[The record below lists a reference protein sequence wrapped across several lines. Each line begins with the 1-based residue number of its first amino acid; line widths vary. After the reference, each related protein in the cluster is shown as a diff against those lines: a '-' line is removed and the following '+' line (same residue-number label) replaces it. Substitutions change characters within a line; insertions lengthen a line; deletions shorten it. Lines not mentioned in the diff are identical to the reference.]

1 MFYLK
6 STKARKG
13 IILAIPTIN
22 SQYSNLAKGL
32 TTLQNPNKEWGTL
45 LIEVPADI
53 GRAYSGYK
61 RGGIIEGAEKFRKD
75 MISGLIWLFG
85 IPLFNKAGSALFEK
99 CFKLPMNI
107 DYDEQIIKNSLNY
120 IAKKE
125 NARNLDI
132 SELSK
137 YGADFAKKINDIG
150 LEKSVKN
157 VKNARQLITIGSW
170 LLNCFLMGIALPKIN
185 QAITR
190 KKLKEQQ
197 PKDYAMQFETFKE
210 FEQKTKN
217 KKDKNVTF
225 KGLIDKFTY
234 GLNNNAKVRLIS
246 TDVPM
251 IVGRCATARNKYEAF
266 EIALMDSSAIIF
278 YNFTLGWTQNI
289 LSKIFASPQ
298 TNAKVSEYI
307 VSLDENTLNNAIKGA
322 TNEKESFKLDTFF
335 DKKAINEIYSQGTNG
350 KFGKINRLVKDE
362 EIKQIDRS
370 TESLLKYI
378 GNNKKAFKD
387 GKINIEEAT
396 KLIKKLN
403 IKNTAFYS
411 LGTIISILGLGILIP
426 KIAYA
431 ITKKITGKDGF
442 VGIQEE
448 NKK

>member
-1 MFYLK
+1 MFYQK

-22 SQYSNLAKGL
+22 SQYSTLAKGL

-61 RGGIIEGAEKFRKD
+61 RGGIIEGTEKFRKD
-75 MISGLIWLFG
+75 IISGLIWLFG
-85 IPLFNKAGSALFEK
+85 IPLFNKAGNSIFEK

-107 DYDEQIIKNSLNY
+107 DYNEETIKDSLNY

-125 NARNLDI
+125 NPKNLDF
-132 SELSK
+132 SQLSC
-137 YGADFAKKINDIG
+137 YRADFAKKINELGID
-150 LEKSVKN
+150 KSVKK
-157 VKNARQLITIGSW
+157 VKNARQIITIGAW
-170 LLNCFLMGIALPKIN
+170 LLNCFMMGIALPKIN

-190 KKLKEQQ
+190 KKLQNEKA
-197 PKDYAMQFETFKE
+197 KNYAPEFETFKE

-217 KKDKNVTF
+217 KKDKNVAF

-251 IVGRCATARNKYEAF
+251 IAGRCATARNKYEAL

-289 LSKIFASPQ
+289 LSKIFKSPQ
-298 TNAKVSEYI
+298 TNAKISECI
-307 VSLDENTLNNAIKGA
+307 ISQDENTLTNALKSVA
-322 TNEKESFKLDTFF
+322 DKKEDFKLDSLF
-335 DKKAINEIYSQGTNG
+335 DKKAINEIYTQGTNG
-350 KFGKINRLVKDE
+350 KFGKINRFVKDE
-362 EIKQIDRS
+362 EIKQIDKS
-370 TESLLKYI
+370 VESLLKYI
-378 GNNKKAFKD
+378 SQDKKSFKD
-387 GKINIEEAT
+387 GKIDPKEIQ
-396 KLIKKLN
+396 KLIKRLN
-403 IKNTAFYS
+403 IRNSIFYT
-411 LGTIISILGLGILIP
+411 LGTIVSVFGLGILIP
-426 KIAYA
+426 KVVYA